1 MSAPPPVVLLRHGQ
15 SQWNLENRFTGWVDI
30 DLTDAGREEARRAG
44 LLLKDRGF
52 GFDRAFTS
60 VLKRAIRTCWITLD
74 TLDTIWVPI
83 EQDWRLNERHY
94 GALAGLNKAETA
106 SLHGEDQVHIWRRSF
121 SIRPEPADRA
131 SPSWEGHD
139 PRYRQLSPDEI
150 PTTECLADT
159 VARVRPFWEERVV
172 PALRSGQRILIAAH
186 GNSLR
191 ALIKLLENLSDDEV
205 IDLNIP
211 TAQPMVLEFNAG
223 LSLVSRRYLAD
234 PSEIEAAMSAVAHQG
249 RSLKAART

>member
-1 MSAPPPVVLLRHGQ
+1 
-15 SQWNLENRFTGWVDI
+15 
-30 DLTDAGREEARRAG
+30 
-44 LLLKDRGF
+44 
-52 GFDRAFTS
+52 
-60 VLKRAIRTCWITLD
+60 
-74 TLDTIWVPI
+74 
-83 EQDWRLNERHY
+83 
-94 GALAGLNKAETA
+94 
-106 SLHGEDQVHIWRRSF
+106 
-121 SIRPEPADRA
+121 
-131 SPSWEGHD
+131 
-139 PRYRQLSPDEI
+139 
-150 PTTECLADT
+150 
-159 VARVRPFWEERVV
+159 VV